1 MSPTVD
7 GQIVSQRTISDLALD
22 SLNNSTI
29 SHSAKTMA
37 ALQNSLIIMALS
49 ERYLMPRSIGRLLRE
64 AALQPRARG
73 GWTARR
79 GAPHSG
85 AKRGSN
91 QAGNRSNGWGIIAS
105 TSTLDRLVDSL
116 LTWTK
121 SRY

>member
-29 SHSAKTMA
+29 SHTAKTMA

-64 AALQPRARG
+64 AALQLRAGEDGLPEEEPLTRG
-73 GWTARR
+73 PR
-79 GAPHSG
+79 GAPIRLATEATG
-85 AKRGSN
+85 GGSLP
-91 QAGNRSNGWGIIAS
+91 AHPH
-105 TSTLDRLVDSL
+105 
-116 LTWTK
+116 
-121 SRY
+121 